1 MTTGR
6 HCAPGVDI
14 TASMREAGRLVWRG
28 IAGLLLVA
36 TAIVMVA
43 SAVGTFVLHVG
54 ISPILTGSM
63 RGTFDP
69 GAAIITRPVAMS
81 SIRPGDVLVFTP
93 PGHTDSY
100 AHRVMTVTGDPSSP
114 VITTKGDANPAPDT
128 WNARLTGPVAHKVV
142 AHIPGLGRAIV
153 ALHQPKTRTVAL
165 ALAGLV
171 FTLLGARAVLGSSP
185 ARSGRSQSLHTPS
198 YAG

>member
-1 MTTGR
+1 
-6 HCAPGVDI
+6 
-14 TASMREAGRLVWRG
+14 VWRG

-36 TAIVMVA
+36 SAIVMVA

-81 SIRPGDVLVFTP
+81 SIRPGDILVFTP

-114 VITTKGDANPAPDT
+114 VITTKGDANPAPDA
-128 WNARLTGPVAHKVV
+128 WKARLTGPVAHKVV
-142 AHIPGLGRAIV
+142 ASIPGLGRAIV
-153 ALHQPKTRTVAL
+153 ALHQPKTRTAAL

-171 FTLLGARAVLGSSP
+171 FTVLGARAVLGSSP
-185 ARSGRSQSLHTPS
+185 ARSGRSQSIHTPS